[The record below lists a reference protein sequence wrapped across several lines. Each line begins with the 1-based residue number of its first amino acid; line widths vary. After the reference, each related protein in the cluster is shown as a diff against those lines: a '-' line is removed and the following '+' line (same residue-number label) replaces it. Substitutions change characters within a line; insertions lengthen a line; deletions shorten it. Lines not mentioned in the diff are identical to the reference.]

1 MLQPKKTKYRK
12 QFRGRMKGKSIAGS
26 RLNFGEFGLK
36 SLSRGWLTSSQ
47 IEAARRAI
55 TNYTKRKAK
64 VWIRV
69 FPDKP
74 VSKKA
79 PGAPMGGGK
88 GDVDRWVA
96 VVRPGR
102 VLIEV
107 GGVPAETAEEA
118 LKTAAYKL
126 PFETKIIA
134 REEE

>member
-12 QFRGRMKGKSIAGS
+12 QFRGKMRGKSIAGS

-36 SLSRGWLTSSQ
+36 SLGRGWLTSAQ

-74 VSKKA
+74 VTKKA

-88 GDVDRWVA
+88 GDIDRWVA
-96 VVRPGR
+96 VVKPGR
-102 VLIEV
+102 ILIEI
-107 GGVPAETAEEA
+107 GGVPEEIGKEA
-118 LKTAAYKL
+118 LKTATYKL
-126 PFETKIIA
+126 PFKVKIIT
-134 REEE
+134 REKR